1 MLRDCEFELTYS
13 TGLEHEPKEFFT
25 EALIESKTF
34 DLGLGYFSTSGI
46 RCLAYGF
53 ALFIANGGKMRVV
66 INHILSEQ
74 DKNAIERGQ
83 SGIIEDYEDRI
94 LNDVSKLCGMLSRQ
108 DEQFFKC
115 FSYLISVERIEFVA
129 TLSSQG
135 GLGHD
140 KYGVFTDGYGNKVAF
155 IGSSNFSQTAMELN
169 GETITAFTSWK
180 TPEYV
185 KDLEGKFNDNW
196 KHDNNHLIH
205 IPISKVTSY
214 IKNKFGDIKLKKLIE
229 AEIDLRE
236 IKEIDSSDPII
247 SKPLPNYLL
256 EKIEFKE
263 QEPRFPFPK
272 ERQIQIDAYDAWIKN
287 GRNGIFAMATG
298 SGKTVTALNCLL
310 KQYQEN
316 GFYKAI
322 IVVPTRALALQW
334 EDEVKHFNFQNIIST
349 HTENDWKN
357 LLSRYTTKSLL
368 NPKKNIVVIT
378 TYATFIRK
386 YIQDFI
392 KNTKG
397 IDSFVFIADE
407 AHNLGATGPIKH
419 LPHSIKYRIGLSA
432 TPERIYDEGGSKKL
446 YDFFNSEPPKYTYR
460 FTMKDAIWKSDP
472 PILCHYEYYPL
483 FVSLTPD
490 EMEEYNKVTEQLRK
504 YIDSKTGKYKKEAEM
519 KLMERKRIIH
529 KAANKKLKV
538 AELLDEQKKK
548 GNLDYTFVFVPE
560 GYEPDYAEIDEYKI
574 DNADIHI
581 IDEYSQMFR
590 ERKYS
595 YHQYISGLDDAP
607 SILEAFERGDIQ
619 ILLSM
624 KCLDEGVDI
633 PRAQNAIFISST
645 GNPRQFIQRRGRV
658 LRTCKDKDKA
668 YIWDLIVMP
677 PDISES
683 ASTVER
689 SLFAGEVRRILN
701 FAALADNKID
711 ILYGELKHVCDSLN
725 IPMFDLLDTE
735 EEQYN

>member
-1 MLRDCEFELTYS
+1 MLRDCKFELSYS
-13 TGLEHEPKEFFT
+13 SGLLHGPKEFFT
-25 EALIESKTF
+25 EALIESKSF
-34 DLGLGYFSTSGI
+34 DLGLGFFSTSGI

-53 ALFIANGGKMRVV
+53 ALFIANGGRMRVV

-74 DKNAIERGQ
+74 DKLAIERGQ
-83 SGIIEDYEDRI
+83 SGIIDSFEDKI
-94 LNDVSKLCGMLSRQ
+94 LNNVTQLCSTLSRQ
-108 DEQFFKC
+108 DEQFFNC
-115 FSYLISVERIEFVA
+115 FSYLISVDRIEFVA
-129 TLSSQG
+129 TVSTQG

-140 KYGVFTDGYGNKVAF
+140 KYGVFTDERGNKVAF
-155 IGSSNFSQTAMELN
+155 SGSANFSQTAMELN
-169 GETITAFTSWK
+169 SETITVFTSWQS
-180 TPEYV
+180 PQYV
-185 KDLEGKFNDNW
+185 KDLETKFDDNW
-196 KHDNNHLIH
+196 HEDNDHLIH

-214 IKNKFGDIKLKKLIE
+214 IKDKFGCVKLKNLLDR
-229 AEIDLRE
+229 EIDLRDVN
-236 IKEIDSSDPII
+236 EIDTSDPIT
-247 SKPLPNYLL
+247 SKPLPEYLV
-256 EKIEFKE
+256 EKMEFKE
-263 QEPRFPFPK
+263 QEPRFPFPS
-272 ERQIQIDAYDAWIKN
+272 ERSIQINAYKAWIEN
-287 GRNGIFAMATG
+287 DRNGIFAMATG

-349 HTENDWKN
+349 HTEKDWKN

-368 NPKKNIVVIT
+368 NQRKNIVVIT

-386 YIQDFI
+386 YMQDFI
-392 KNTKG
+392 KNTKS

-419 LPHSIKYRIGLSA
+419 LPNNIKYRIGLSA

-483 FVSLTPD
+483 FISLTSD
-490 EMEEYNKVTEQLRK
+490 EMDQYNIITEKLRK
-504 YIDSKTGKYKKEAEM
+504 FIDPQTGKYKKDAEM
-519 KLMERKRIIH
+519 LLMARKRIIH

-538 AELLDEQKKK
+538 AELLDEQKKR

-560 GYEPDYAEIDEYKI
+560 GYEPDYAEIDEYNI
-574 DNADIHI
+574 DNEDIHI

-607 SILEAFERGDIQ
+607 SILESFERGDIQ

-658 LRTCKDKDKA
+658 LRTCKGKDMA

-677 PDISES
+677 PDVSGS

>member
-1 MLRDCEFELTYS
+1 MLRDCKFELSYS
-13 TGLEHEPKEFFT
+13 SGLQHGPKEFFT
-25 EALIESKTF
+25 EALIESKSF
-34 DLGLGYFSTSGI
+34 DLGLGFFSTSGI

-53 ALFIANGGKMRVV
+53 ALFIANGGRMRVV

-74 DKNAIERGQ
+74 DKLAIERGQ
-83 SGIIEDYEDRI
+83 SGVIDSFEDQI
-94 LNDVSKLCGMLSRQ
+94 LNNVTQLCSTLSRQ
-108 DEQFFKC
+108 DEQFFNC
-115 FSYLISVERIEFVA
+115 FSYLISVDRIEFVA
-129 TLSSQG
+129 TVSTQG

-140 KYGVFTDGYGNKVAF
+140 KYGVFTDDRGNKVAF
-155 IGSSNFSQTAMELN
+155 SGSANFSQTAMELN
-169 GETITAFTSWK
+169 SETITVFTSWQS
-180 TPEYV
+180 PEYV
-185 KDLEGKFNDNW
+185 KDLETKFNDNW
-196 KHDNNHLIH
+196 HEDNDHLIH

-214 IKNKFGDIKLKKLIE
+214 IKDKFGSVKLKNLLDR
-229 AEIDLRE
+229 EIDLRDVN
-236 IKEIDSSDPII
+236 EIDTSDSII
-247 SKPLPNYLL
+247 SQPLPEYLV
-256 EKIEFKE
+256 EKMELKE
-263 QEPRFPFPK
+263 QEPRFPFPS
-272 ERQIQIDAYDAWIKN
+272 ERSIQIDAYKAWIEN
-287 GRNGIFAMATG
+287 DRNGIFAMATG

-349 HTENDWKN
+349 HTEKDWKN

-368 NPKKNIVVIT
+368 NQRKNIVVIT

-392 KNTKG
+392 RSTKG
-397 IDSFVFIADE
+397 IESFVFIADE

-460 FTMKDAIWKSDP
+460 FTMKDAIWKSNP

-504 YIDSKTGKYKKEAEM
+504 YIDPETGRYKKEAEM

-538 AELLDEQKKK
+538 AELLDEQKKR

-560 GYEPDYAEIDEYKI
+560 GYEPDYAEIDEYNI
-574 DNADIHI
+574 DNEDIHI

-607 SILEAFERGDIQ
+607 SILESFERGDIQ

-658 LRTCKDKDKA
+658 LRTCKGKDMA

-711 ILYGELKHVCDSLN
+711 ILYGELKYVCDSLN

>member
-1 MLRDCEFELTYS
+1 MLIDCKFELSYS
-13 TGLEHEPKEFFT
+13 SGLLHGPKEFFT
-25 EALIESKTF
+25 EALIESKSF
-34 DLGLGYFSTSGI
+34 DLGLGFFSTSGI
-46 RCLAYGF
+46 RSLAYGF
-53 ALFIANGGKMRVV
+53 ALFIANGGRMRVV
-66 INHILSEQ
+66 INNILSEQ
-74 DKNAIERGQ
+74 DKLAIERGQ
-83 SGIIEDYEDRI
+83 SGIIDSFEDKI
-94 LNDVSKLCGMLSRQ
+94 LNNVTQLCSTLSRQ
-108 DEQFFKC
+108 DEQFFNC
-115 FSYLISVERIEFVA
+115 FSYLISVDRIEFVA
-129 TLSSQG
+129 TVSTQG

-140 KYGVFTDGYGNKVAF
+140 KYGVFTDKRGNKVAF
-155 IGSSNFSQTAMELN
+155 SGSANFSQTAMELN
-169 GETITAFTSWK
+169 SETITVFTSWQS
-180 TPEYV
+180 PQYV
-185 KDLEGKFNDNW
+185 KDLETKFDDNW
-196 KHDNNHLIH
+196 HEDNDHLIH

-214 IKNKFGDIKLKKLIE
+214 IKDKFGSVKLKNLLDR
-229 AEIDLRE
+229 EIDLRDVD
-236 IKEIDSSDPII
+236 EIDSSDPIT
-247 SKPLPNYLL
+247 SQPLPEYLV
-256 EKIEFKE
+256 EKMEFKE
-263 QEPRFPFPK
+263 QEPRFPFPS
-272 ERQIQIDAYDAWIKN
+272 ERSIQIDAYKAWIEN
-287 GRNGIFAMATG
+287 DRNGIFAMATG

-349 HTENDWKN
+349 HTEKDWKN
-357 LLSRYTTKSLL
+357 LLSRYTTKTLL
-368 NPKKNIVVIT
+368 NQRKNIVVIT

-392 KNTKG
+392 RNTKG
-397 IDSFVFIADE
+397 IESFVFIADE

-419 LPHSIKYRIGLSA
+419 LPNNINYRIGLSA

-483 FVSLTPD
+483 FVSLAPD
-490 EMEEYNKVTEQLRK
+490 EMDQYNIITEKLRK
-504 YIDSKTGKYKKEAEM
+504 FIDPQTGKYKKDAEM
-519 KLMERKRIIH
+519 LLMARKRIIH

-538 AELLDEQKKK
+538 AELLDEQKKR

-560 GYEPDYAEIDEYKI
+560 GYEPDYAEIDEYNI
-574 DNADIHI
+574 DNEDIHI

-590 ERKYS
+590 KRKYS

-607 SILEAFERGDIQ
+607 SILESFERGDIK

-658 LRTCKDKDKA
+658 LRTCKGKDMA

-677 PDISES
+677 PDVSES

-711 ILYGELKHVCDSLN
+711 ILYGELKYVCDSLN

>member
-1 MLRDCEFELTYS
+1 MLRDCKFELSYS
-13 TGLEHEPKEFFT
+13 SGLNHGPKEFFT
-25 EALIESKTF
+25 EALIESKSF
-34 DLGLGYFSTSGI
+34 DLGLGFFSTSGI

-53 ALFIANGGKMRVV
+53 ALFIANGGRMRVV

-74 DKNAIERGQ
+74 DKQAIEKGQ
-83 SGIIEDYEDRI
+83 SGIINSFEDKI
-94 LNDVSKLCGMLSRQ
+94 LNNVTQLCKTLSRQ
-108 DEQFFKC
+108 DEQFFNC
-115 FSYLISVERIEFVA
+115 FSYLISVDRIEFVA
-129 TLSSQG
+129 TVSTQG

-140 KYGVFTDGYGNKVAF
+140 KYGVFTDERGNKVAF
-155 IGSSNFSQTAMELN
+155 SGSANFSQTAMELN
-169 GETITAFTSWK
+169 SETITVFTSWQSL
-180 TPEYV
+180 EYV
-185 KDLEGKFNDNW
+185 KDLETKFNDNW
-196 KHDNNHLIH
+196 QKDNDHLIH
-205 IPISKVTSY
+205 IPISRVTSY
-214 IKNKFGDIKLKKLIE
+214 IKDKFGGVKLKNLLNR
-229 AEIDLRE
+229 EIDLRDVN
-236 IKEIDSSDPII
+236 EIDSTDPITF
-247 SKPLPNYLL
+247 KPLPEYLV
-256 EKIEFKE
+256 EKMEFKE
-263 QEPRFPFPK
+263 QEPRFPFPS
-272 ERQIQIDAYDAWIKN
+272 ERSIQTNAYKAWIEN
-287 GRNGIFAMATG
+287 DRNGIFAMATG

-316 GFYKAI
+316 GYYKAV
-322 IVVPTRALALQW
+322 IVVPTRSLALQW

-349 HTENDWKN
+349 HTEKDWKN

-368 NPKKNIVVIT
+368 NQRKNIVVIT

-386 YIQDFI
+386 NIQEFI
-392 KNTKG
+392 RKTKG

-419 LPHSIKYRIGLSA
+419 LPHAIRYRIGLSA

-446 YDFFNSEPPKYTYR
+446 YEFFNSEPPKYTYR

-472 PILCHYEYYPL
+472 SILCHYEYYPL

-490 EMEEYNKVTEQLRK
+490 EMEEYNRVTEQLRK
-504 YIDSKTGKYKKEAEM
+504 FIDPVTGKYKKEAER

-529 KAANKKLKV
+529 KAANKKKKV
-538 AELLDEQKKK
+538 AQLLDEQKKK
-548 GNLDYTFVFVPE
+548 GNLNYTFVFVPE
-560 GYEPDYAEIDEYKI
+560 GYEPDYAEIDDYNI
-574 DNADIHI
+574 DNEDIHI

-607 SILEAFERGDIQ
+607 SILDSFERGDIQ

-658 LRTCKDKDKA
+658 LRTCKGKDMA

-683 ASTVER
+683 ASSVER

-711 ILYGELKHVCDSLN
+711 ILYGELKQVCDSLN

>member
-1 MLRDCEFELTYS
+1 MLLSFVV
-13 TGLEHEPKEFFT
+13 
-25 EALIESKTF
+25 
-34 DLGLGYFSTSGI
+34 
-46 RCLAYGF
+46 RCHA
-53 ALFIANGGKMRVV
+53 KMS
-66 INHILSEQ
+66 IN
-74 DKNAIERGQ
+74 
-83 SGIIEDYEDRI
+83 
-94 LNDVSKLCGMLSRQ
+94 
-108 DEQFFKC
+108 C
-115 FSYLISVERIEFVA
+115 FSYLISVDRIEFVA
-129 TLSSQG
+129 TVSTQG

-140 KYGVFTDGYGNKVAF
+140 KYGVFTDDRGNKVAF
-155 IGSSNFSQTAMELN
+155 SGSANFSQTAMELN
-169 GETITAFTSWK
+169 SETITVFTSWQS
-180 TPEYV
+180 PEYV
-185 KDLEGKFNDNW
+185 KDLETKFNDNW
-196 KHDNNHLIH
+196 HEDNDHLIH

-214 IKNKFGDIKLKKLIE
+214 IKDKFGSVKLKNLLDR
-229 AEIDLRE
+229 EIDLRDVN
-236 IKEIDSSDPII
+236 EIDTSDSII
-247 SKPLPNYLL
+247 SQPLPEYLV
-256 EKIEFKE
+256 EKMELKE
-263 QEPRFPFPK
+263 QEPRFPFPS
-272 ERQIQIDAYDAWIKN
+272 ERSIQIDAYKAWIEN
-287 GRNGIFAMATG
+287 DRNGIFAMATG

-349 HTENDWKN
+349 HTEKDWKN

-368 NPKKNIVVIT
+368 NQRKNIVIIT

-386 YIQDFI
+386 YIQDYI
-392 KNTKG
+392 RSTKG
-397 IDSFVFIADE
+397 IESFVFIADE

-419 LPHSIKYRIGLSA
+419 LPNNIKYRIGLSA

-446 YDFFNSEPPKYTYR
+446 YDFFNSKPPKYTYR

-483 FVSLTPD
+483 FVSLTHS
-490 EMEEYNKVTEQLRK
+490 EMEEYNKLTEQLRK
-504 YIDSKTGKYKKEAEM
+504 FIDPKTGKYKKEAEK

-529 KAANKKLKV
+529 KAANKKQKV

-548 GNLDYTFVFVPE
+548 GTLDYTFVFVPE
-560 GYEPDYAEIDEYKI
+560 GYEPDYAEIDDYNI
-574 DNADIHI
+574 DNEDIHI

-590 ERKYS
+590 ERRYS

-607 SILEAFERGDIQ
+607 SILDSFERGDIQ

-658 LRTCKDKDKA
+658 LRTCKGKDMA

-683 ASTVER
+683 ASSVER

-711 ILYGELKHVCDSLN
+711 ILYGELKQVCDSLN

>member
-1 MLRDCEFELTYS
+1 MLRDCHFALSYS
-13 TGLEHEPKEFFT
+13 TGLEREPKEFFT
-25 EALIESKTF
+25 EALIESRSF
-34 DLGLGYFSTSGI
+34 DLGLGFFSTSGI

-74 DKNAIERGQ
+74 DKAAIEKGQ
-83 SGIIEDYEDRI
+83 SGAIDNFEDRI
-94 LNDVSKLCGMLSRQ
+94 LSDVTQLCQTLSRQ
-108 DEQFFKC
+108 DEQFFRC
-115 FSYLISVERIEFVA
+115 FSYLISIDRIEFIA
-129 TLSSQG
+129 TISSQG

-140 KYGVFTDGYGNKVAF
+140 KYGVFTDERGDKVAF
-155 IGSSNFSQTAMELN
+155 GGSANFSQTAMELN
-169 GETITAFTSWK
+169 GETIMAFTSWK
-180 TPEYV
+180 QPDYV
-185 KDLEGKFNDNW
+185 SDLEAKFNANWNEDNS
-196 KHDNNHLIH
+196 HLTH
-205 IPISKVTSY
+205 IPLHKVTSY
-214 IKNKFGDIKLKKLIE
+214 IKDRFGNVKLDKLIE
-229 AEIDLRE
+229 QEVDLRE
-236 IKEIDSSDPII
+236 IKEIDAIDPII
-247 SKPLPNYLL
+247 SKPLPSYLVD
-256 EKIEFKE
+256 KIDFKE
-263 QEPRFPFPK
+263 QEPRFPFPA
-272 ERQIQIDAYDAWIKN
+272 ERQIQKDAYAAWIKN
-287 GRNGIFAMATG
+287 NKNGIFAMATG

-310 KQYQEN
+310 KQYKEN

-349 HTENDWKN
+349 HTEKDWKN

-368 NPKKNIVVIT
+368 NQRKNIVVIT

-386 YIQDFI
+386 YIQEFVR
-392 KNTKG
+392 NTRG
-397 IDSFVFIADE
+397 IENFVFIADE
-407 AHNLGATGPIKH
+407 AHNLGATGPMKH
-419 LPHSIKYRIGLSA
+419 LPANIKYRIGLSA

-490 EMEEYNKVTEQLRK
+490 EMEQYNIITEKLRK
-504 YIDSKTGKYKKEAEM
+504 FIDPQTGKYKKEAEM
-519 KLMERKRIIH
+519 LLMARKRIIH

-538 AELLDEQKKK
+538 AQLLDEQRKN
-548 GNLDYTFVFVPE
+548 GNLNYTFVFVPE
-560 GYEPDYAEIDEYKI
+560 GYEPDYAEIDDYNI
-574 DNADIHI
+574 DNEDIHI

-607 SILEAFERGDIQ
+607 SILDSFERGDIQ

-658 LRTCKDKDKA
+658 LRTCKGKDMA

-683 ASTVER
+683 ASSVER

-711 ILYGELKHVCDSLN
+711 ILYGELKQVCDSLN

>member
-1 MLRDCEFELTYS
+1 MLRDCSFELSYS
-13 TGLEHEPKEFFT
+13 SGLQHGPKEFFT
-25 EALIESKTF
+25 EALIESKSF
-34 DLGLGYFSTSGI
+34 DLGLGFFSTSGI

-53 ALFIANGGKMRVV
+53 ALFIANGGRMRVV

-74 DKNAIERGQ
+74 DKLAIEKGQ
-83 SGIIEDYEDRI
+83 SGIIDSFEDKI
-94 LNDVSKLCGMLSRQ
+94 LNNVTQLCSTLSRQ
-108 DEQFFKC
+108 DEQFFNC
-115 FSYLISVERIEFVA
+115 FSYLISIDRIEFVA
-129 TLSSQG
+129 TVSTQG

-140 KYGVFTDGYGNKVAF
+140 KYGVFTDERGNKVAF
-155 IGSSNFSQTAMELN
+155 SGSANFSQTAMELN
-169 GETITAFTSWK
+169 SETITVFTSWQS
-180 TPEYV
+180 PEYV
-185 KDLEGKFNDNW
+185 KDLETKFNYNWHEDN
-196 KHDNNHLIH
+196 DHLIH

-214 IKNKFGDIKLKKLIE
+214 IKDKFGSVKLKNLLDR
-229 AEIDLRE
+229 EIDLRDVN
-236 IKEIDSSDPII
+236 EIDSSDPII
-247 SKPLPNYLL
+247 SKPLPEYLV
-256 EKIEFKE
+256 EKMEFKE

-272 ERQIQIDAYDAWIKN
+272 ERQIQIDAYDAWVKN
-287 GRNGIFAMATG
+287 NRNGIFAMATG

-334 EDEVKHFNFQNIIST
+334 EDEVKHFNFQNIVST
-349 HTENDWKN
+349 HTEKDWKN
-357 LLSRYTTKSLL
+357 LLARYTTKSLL
-368 NPKKNIVVIT
+368 TPRKNIVIIT

-386 YIQDFI
+386 YIQDYI
-392 KNTKG
+392 RSTKG
-397 IDSFVFIADE
+397 IESFVFIADE

-419 LPHSIKYRIGLSA
+419 LPNNIKYRIGLSA
-432 TPERIYDEGGSKKL
+432 TPERIYDDGGSKKL
-446 YDFFNSEPPKYTYR
+446 YDFFNSKPPKYTYR

-483 FVSLTPD
+483 FVSLTHS
-490 EMEEYNKVTEQLRK
+490 EMEEYNKLTEQLRK
-504 YIDSKTGKYKKEAEM
+504 FIDPKTGKYKKEAEK

-529 KAANKKLKV
+529 KAANKKQKV

-548 GNLDYTFVFVPE
+548 GTLDYTFVFVPE
-560 GYEPDYAEIDEYKI
+560 GYEPDYAEIDDHNI
-574 DNADIHI
+574 DNEDIHI

-590 ERKYS
+590 ERRYS

-607 SILEAFERGDIQ
+607 SILDSFERGDIQ

-658 LRTCKDKDKA
+658 LRTCKGKDMA

-683 ASTVER
+683 ASSVER

-711 ILYGELKHVCDSLN
+711 ILYGELKQVCDSLN

>member
-1 MLRDCEFELTYS
+1 MLRDCKFELSYS
-13 TGLEHEPKEFFT
+13 SGLKHGPKEFFT
-25 EALIESKTF
+25 EALIESRSF
-34 DLGLGYFSTSGI
+34 DLGLGFFSSSGI

-53 ALFIANGGKMRVV
+53 ALFIANGGRMRVV

-74 DKNAIERGQ
+74 DKLAIEKGQ
-83 SGIIEDYEDRI
+83 SGVIDSFEDKI
-94 LNDVSKLCGMLSRQ
+94 LNNVTQLCSTLSHQ
-108 DEQFFKC
+108 DEQFFNC
-115 FSYLISVERIEFVA
+115 FSYLISVDRIEFVA
-129 TLSSQG
+129 TVSTQG

-140 KYGVFTDGYGNKVAF
+140 KYGVFTDECGNKVAF
-155 IGSSNFSQTAMELN
+155 SGSANFSQTAMELN
-169 GETITAFTSWK
+169 SETITVFTTWQS
-180 TPEYV
+180 PEYV
-185 KDLEGKFNDNW
+185 KDLETKFIDNW
-196 KHDNNHLIH
+196 HEDNDHLIH

-214 IKNKFGDIKLKKLIE
+214 IRDKFGSVKLKNLLDR
-229 AEIDLRE
+229 EIDLRDVN
-236 IKEIDSSDPII
+236 EIDSSDPIA
-247 SKPLPNYLL
+247 SKPLPEYLV
-256 EKIEFKE
+256 EKMEFKE
-263 QEPRFPFPK
+263 QEPRFPFPS
-272 ERQIQIDAYDAWIKN
+272 ERSIQTNAYKAWVDN
-287 GRNGIFAMATG
+287 DRNGIFAMATG

-316 GFYKAI
+316 GYYKAI

-349 HTENDWKN
+349 HTEKDWKN

-368 NPKKNIVVIT
+368 NQKKNIVIIT

-392 KNTKG
+392 RSTKG
-397 IDSFVFIADE
+397 IESFVFIADE

-419 LPHSIKYRIGLSA
+419 LPNTIKYRIGLSA

-460 FTMKDAIWKSDP
+460 FTMKDAIWKSNP

-490 EMEEYNKVTEQLRK
+490 EMEQYNIITEKLRK
-504 YIDSKTGKYKKEAEM
+504 FIDPLTGKYKKEAEM
-519 KLMERKRIIH
+519 LLMARKRIIH

-538 AELLDEQKKK
+538 AQLLDEQKKK
-548 GNLDYTFVFVPE
+548 GNLNYTFVFVPE
-560 GYEPDYAEIDEYKI
+560 GYEPDYAEIDDYNI
-574 DNADIHI
+574 DNEDIHI

-607 SILEAFERGDIQ
+607 SILDSFERGDIQ

-658 LRTCKDKDKA
+658 LRTCKGKDMA

-683 ASTVER
+683 ASLVER

-711 ILYGELKHVCDSLN
+711 ILYGELKLVCDSLN

>member
-1 MLRDCEFELTYS
+1 MLKDCSFQLTYS
-13 TGLEHEPKEFFT
+13 SGLTHEPKEFFT
-25 EALIESKTF
+25 EALIESTSF
-34 DLGLGYFSTSGI
+34 DLGLGFFSTSGI

-53 ALFIANGGKMRVV
+53 ALFIANGGRMRVV

-74 DKNAIERGQ
+74 DKQAIEKGQ
-83 SGIIEDYEDRI
+83 SGIIDNLEDKI
-94 LNDVSKLCGMLSRQ
+94 LNDVTQLCNTLSRQ
-108 DEQFFKC
+108 DEQFFNC
-115 FSYLISVERIEFVA
+115 FSYLIFVKRIEFVA
-129 TLSSQG
+129 TVSTQG

-140 KYGVFTDGYGNKVAF
+140 KYGVFTDERGDKVAF
-155 IGSSNFSQTAMELN
+155 SGSANFSETAMELN
-169 GETITAFTSWK
+169 SETITVFTTWK
-180 TPEYV
+180 SPDYV
-185 KDLEGKFNDNW
+185 KDLETKFNDNW
-196 KHDNNHLIH
+196 QEDNDHLIH

-214 IKNKFGDIKLKKLIE
+214 IKDRFGFIKLKNLLDR
-229 AEIDLRE
+229 EIDLRDVD
-236 IKEIDSSDPII
+236 EIDSTYPIT
-247 SKPLPNYLL
+247 SKPLPEYLVD
-256 EKIEFKE
+256 KIEFKE
-263 QEPRFPFPK
+263 QEPRFPFPS
-272 ERQIQIDAYDAWIKN
+272 ERSIQINAYEAWIEN
-287 GRNGIFAMATG
+287 NRNGIFAMATG

-310 KQYQEN
+310 KQYKEN

-349 HTENDWKN
+349 HTEKDWKN
-357 LLSRYTTKSLL
+357 LLSRYTTQSLL
-368 NPKKNIVVIT
+368 NQRKNIVIIT

-386 YIQDFI
+386 HIQDFI
-392 KNTKG
+392 RSTKG
-397 IDSFVFIADE
+397 IESFVFIADE

-419 LPHSIKYRIGLSA
+419 LPHSIKFRIGLSA
-432 TPERIYDEGGSKKL
+432 TPERIYDEGGSQKL

-490 EMEEYNKVTEQLRK
+490 EMEQYNLITEKLRK
-504 YIDSKTGKYKKEAEM
+504 FIDPETGQYKKEAEM
-519 KLMERKRIIH
+519 LLMARKRIIH
-529 KAANKKLKV
+529 KAANKKVKV

-548 GNLDYTFVFVPE
+548 GNLNYTFVFVPE
-560 GYEPDYAEIDEYKI
+560 GYEPDYAIIDDYDI
-574 DNADIHI
+574 DNEDIHI

-590 ERKYS
+590 ERRYS
-595 YHQYISGLDDAP
+595 YHQYISGLDDAQ
-607 SILEAFERGDIQ
+607 SILDSFERGDIQ

-658 LRTCKDKDKA
+658 LRTCKGKDMA

-677 PDISES
+677 PNISES
-683 ASTVER
+683 ASSVER
-689 SLFAGEVRRILN
+689 NLFSGEVRRILN
-701 FAALADNKID
+701 FAALSDNKIE
-711 ILYGELKHVCDSLN
+711 ILYGELKQVCDSLN

>member
-1 MLRDCEFELTYS
+1 MLKDCNFELSYS
-13 TGLEHEPKEFFT
+13 SGLKHGPKEFFT
-25 EALIESKTF
+25 EALIESKSF
-34 DLGLGYFSTSGI
+34 DLGLGFFSTSGI

-53 ALFIANGGKMRVV
+53 ALFIANGGRMRVV

-74 DKNAIERGQ
+74 DKLAIEKGQ
-83 SGIIEDYEDRI
+83 SGIIDSFEDKI
-94 LNDVSKLCGMLSRQ
+94 LNNVTQLCSTLSRQ
-108 DEQFFKC
+108 DEQFFNC
-115 FSYLISVERIEFVA
+115 FSYLISVDRIEFVA
-129 TLSSQG
+129 TISTQG

-140 KYGVFTDGYGNKVAF
+140 KYGVFTDERGNKVAF
-155 IGSSNFSQTAMELN
+155 SGSANFSQTAMELN
-169 GETITAFTSWK
+169 SETITVFTSWQSS
-180 TPEYV
+180 EYV
-185 KDLEGKFNDNW
+185 KDLEAKFNDNW
-196 KHDNNHLIH
+196 QEDNEHLIH

-214 IKNKFGDIKLKKLIE
+214 IKDKFGSVKLKNLLDR
-229 AEIDLRE
+229 EIDLRDV
-236 IKEIDSSDPII
+236 KEIDSSDPIT
-247 SKPLPNYLL
+247 SQPLPEYLV
-256 EKIEFKE
+256 EKMELKE
-263 QEPRFPFPK
+263 QEPRFPFPS
-272 ERQIQIDAYDAWIKN
+272 ERSIQVNAYNAWIEN
-287 GRNGIFAMATG
+287 DRNGIFAMATG

-316 GFYKAI
+316 GFYKAM

-334 EDEVKHFNFQNIIST
+334 EDEVKHFNFQNIVST
-349 HTENDWKN
+349 HTEKDWKN

-368 NPKKNIVVIT
+368 SQRKNIVVIT

-392 KNTKG
+392 RSTKG
-397 IDSFVFIADE
+397 IESFVFIADE

-419 LPHSIKYRIGLSA
+419 LPLSIKYRIGLSA

-490 EMEEYNKVTEQLRK
+490 EMEQYNMITEKLRK
-504 YIDSKTGKYKKEAEM
+504 FIDPLTGKYKKEADM
-519 KLMERKRIIH
+519 LLMARKRIIH
-529 KAANKKLKV
+529 KAANKKQKV
-538 AELLDEQKKK
+538 AQLLDEQKKK
-548 GNLDYTFVFVPE
+548 DNLNYTFVFVPE
-560 GYEPDYAEIDEYKI
+560 GYEPDYAEIDDYNI
-574 DNADIHI
+574 DNEDIHI

-595 YHQYISGLDDAP
+595 YHQYISGLDDAT
-607 SILEAFERGDIQ
+607 SILDSFERGDIQ

-658 LRTCKDKDKA
+658 LRTCKGKNMA

-683 ASTVER
+683 ASSVER
-689 SLFAGEVRRILN
+689 NLFAGEVQRILN

-711 ILYGELKHVCDSLN
+711 ILYGELKQVCDSLN

>member
-1 MLRDCEFELTYS
+1 
-13 TGLEHEPKEFFT
+13 
-25 EALIESKTF
+25 
-34 DLGLGYFSTSGI
+34 
-46 RCLAYGF
+46 
-53 ALFIANGGKMRVV
+53 
-66 INHILSEQ
+66 
-74 DKNAIERGQ
+74 
-83 SGIIEDYEDRI
+83 
-94 LNDVSKLCGMLSRQ
+94 
-108 DEQFFKC
+108 
-115 FSYLISVERIEFVA
+115 
-129 TLSSQG
+129 
-135 GLGHD
+135 
-140 KYGVFTDGYGNKVAF
+140 
-155 IGSSNFSQTAMELN
+155 
-169 GETITAFTSWK
+169 
-180 TPEYV
+180 
-185 KDLEGKFNDNW
+185 
-196 KHDNNHLIH
+196 
-205 IPISKVTSY
+205 
-214 IKNKFGDIKLKKLIE
+214 
-229 AEIDLRE
+229 
-236 IKEIDSSDPII
+236 
-247 SKPLPNYLL
+247 
-256 EKIEFKE
+256 
-263 QEPRFPFPK
+263 
-272 ERQIQIDAYDAWIKN
+272 
-287 GRNGIFAMATG
+287 MATG

-310 KQYQEN
+310 KQYQET

-334 EDEVKHFNFQNIIST
+334 EDEIKHFNFQNIVST
-349 HTENDWKN
+349 HTEKDWKN

-368 NPKKNIVVIT
+368 NQRKNIVVIT

-392 KNTKG
+392 RSTKG
-397 IDSFVFIADE
+397 IESFVFIADE

-490 EMEEYNKVTEQLRK
+490 EMEQYNIITEKLRK
-504 YIDSKTGKYKKEAEM
+504 FIDPLTGKYKKDAEM
-519 KLMERKRIIH
+519 LLMARKRIIH

-560 GYEPDYAEIDEYKI
+560 GYEPDYAEIDDYDI
-574 DNADIHI
+574 DKEDIHI

-607 SILEAFERGDIQ
+607 SILESFERGDIQ

-658 LRTCKDKDKA
+658 LRTCKGKDMA

-689 SLFAGEVRRILN
+689 SLFTGEVKRILN

-711 ILYGELKHVCDSLN
+711 ILYGELKRVCDSLN

>member
-13 TGLEHEPKEFFT
+13 TGLQHEPKEFFT
-25 EALIESKTF
+25 EALIESKSF
-34 DLGLGYFSTSGI
+34 DLGLGFFSTSGI

-74 DKNAIERGQ
+74 DKMAIVKGQ
-83 SGIIEDYEDRI
+83 TGVIDDFEDRI
-94 LNDVSKLCGMLSRQ
+94 LNDVTRLCNTLSRQ
-108 DEQFFKC
+108 DEQFFRC
-115 FSYLISVERIEFVA
+115 FSYLISIDRIEFVA
-129 TLSSQG
+129 TVSTQG

-140 KYGVFTDGYGNKVAF
+140 KYGVFTDENGNKVAF
-155 IGSSNFSQTAMELN
+155 SGSANFSQTAMELN

-180 TPEYV
+180 NPDYV
-185 KDLEGKFNDNW
+185 KDLEDKFNDNW
-196 KHDNNHLIH
+196 DQDNTHLIH

-214 IKNKFGDIKLKKLIE
+214 IKDKFGGLKLKKLLDS
-229 AEIDLRE
+229 EIDLRE
-236 IKEIDSSDPII
+236 VNEIDSSDPIT
-247 SKPLPNYLL
+247 SKPLPSRLVD
-256 EKIEFKE
+256 KMEFKE
-263 QEPRFPFPK
+263 QEPRFPFPS
-272 ERQIQIDAYDAWIKN
+272 ERSIQIDAYGAWIKN
-287 GRNGIFAMATG
+287 NRNGIFAMATG
-298 SGKTVTALNCLL
+298 SGKTVTALNCVL
-310 KQYQEN
+310 KQYREN
-316 GFYKAI
+316 GFYKVI

-334 EDEVKHFNFQNIIST
+334 EDEVKHFNFQNVVST
-349 HTENDWKN
+349 HTEKDWKN

-368 NPKKNIVVIT
+368 NQRKNIVIIT

-392 KNTKG
+392 KSTTG
-397 IDSFVFIADE
+397 IENFIFIADE
-407 AHNLGATGPIKH
+407 AHNLGATGPIKK
-419 LPHSIKYRIGLSA
+419 LPINIKYRIGLSA

-446 YDFFNSEPPKYTYR
+446 YDFFDSEPPKYTYR

-483 FVSLTPD
+483 FISLTPE
-490 EMEEYNKVTEQLRK
+490 EMEQYNIITEKLRK
-504 YIDSKTGKYKKEAEM
+504 FIDPVTGKYKKEAEM
-519 KLMERKRIIH
+519 LLMARKRIIH

-538 AELLDEQKKK
+538 AELLDIQKKK
-548 GNLDYTFVFVPE
+548 GNLNYTFVFVPE
-560 GYEPDYAEIDEYKI
+560 GYEPDYAEIDDYEI
-574 DNADIHI
+574 DNEDIHI
-581 IDEYSQMFR
+581 IDEYSKMFR
-590 ERKYS
+590 DRKYS

-607 SILEAFERGDIQ
+607 SILDSFERGDIQ

-658 LRTCKDKDKA
+658 LRTCKGKDMA

-677 PDISES
+677 PNVTEY
-683 ASTVER
+683 ASPVER
-689 SLFAGEVRRILN
+689 SLFTGEVRRILN
-701 FAALADNKID
+701 FAALADNKIE
-711 ILYGELKHVCDSLN
+711 ILYGELKQVCDSLN
-725 IPMFDLLDTE
+725 IPMFDLLDSE

>member
-74 DKNAIERGQ
+74 DKNAIEKGQ

-349 HTENDWKN
+349 HTEKDWKN

-368 NPKKNIVVIT
+368 NQKKNIVVIT

-407 AHNLGATGPIKH
+407 AHNLGATGPIKL
-419 LPHSIKYRIGLSA
+419 LPHSIKNRIGLSA

-446 YDFFNSEPPKYTYR
+446 YDFFNSDPPKYTYR

-490 EMEEYNKVTEQLRK
+490 EMEQYNIITEKLRK
-504 YIDSKTGKYKKEAEM
+504 FIDPQTGKYKKDAEM
-519 KLMERKRIIH
+519 LLMARKRIIH
-529 KAANKKLKV
+529 KASNKKLKV

-560 GYEPDYAEIDEYKI
+560 GYEPDYAEIDEYNI
-574 DNADIHI
+574 DNEDIHI

-658 LRTCKDKDKA
+658 LRTCKDKDMA

>member
-1 MLRDCEFELTYS
+1 MLRDCSFELSYS
-13 TGLEHEPKEFFT
+13 SGLQHGPKEFFT
-25 EALIESKTF
+25 EALIESKSF
-34 DLGLGYFSTSGI
+34 DLGLGFFSTSGI

-53 ALFIANGGKMRVV
+53 ALFIANGGRMRVV

-74 DKNAIERGQ
+74 DKLAIEKGQ
-83 SGIIEDYEDRI
+83 SGIIDSFEDKI
-94 LNDVSKLCGMLSRQ
+94 LNNVTQLCNTLSRQ
-108 DEQFFKC
+108 DEQFFNC
-115 FSYLISVERIEFVA
+115 FSYLISVDRIEFVA
-129 TLSSQG
+129 TVSTQG

-140 KYGVFTDGYGNKVAF
+140 KYGVFTDERGNKVAF
-155 IGSSNFSQTAMELN
+155 SGSANFSQTAMELN
-169 GETITAFTSWK
+169 SETITVFTSWQS
-180 TPEYV
+180 PEYV
-185 KDLEGKFNDNW
+185 KDLETKFNYNWHEDN
-196 KHDNNHLIH
+196 DHLIH

-214 IKNKFGDIKLKKLIE
+214 IKDKFGSVKLKNLLDR
-229 AEIDLRE
+229 EIDLRDVN
-236 IKEIDSSDPII
+236 EIDSSDPII
-247 SKPLPNYLL
+247 SKPLPEYLV
-256 EKIEFKE
+256 EKMEFKE
-263 QEPRFPFPK
+263 QEPRFPFPS
-272 ERQIQIDAYDAWIKN
+272 ERSIQIDAYKAWIEN
-287 GRNGIFAMATG
+287 NRNGIFAMATG

-322 IVVPTRALALQW
+322 IVVPTKALALQW
-334 EDEVKHFNFQNIIST
+334 EDEVKHFNFQNIVST
-349 HTENDWKN
+349 HTEKDWKN

-368 NPKKNIVVIT
+368 NQRKNIVIIT

-392 KNTKG
+392 RSTKG
-397 IDSFVFIADE
+397 IESFVFIADE

-419 LPHSIKYRIGLSA
+419 LPNNIKYRIGLSA
-432 TPERIYDEGGSKKL
+432 TPERIYDDGGSKKL
-446 YDFFNSEPPKYTYR
+446 YDFFNSKPPKYTYR

-483 FVSLTPD
+483 FVSLTHS

-504 YIDSKTGKYKKEAEM
+504 FIDPKTGKYKKEAEK

-529 KAANKKLKV
+529 KAENKKQKV

-548 GNLDYTFVFVPE
+548 GTLDYTFVFVPE
-560 GYEPDYAEIDEYKI
+560 GYEPDYAEIDDHNI
-574 DNADIHI
+574 DNEDIHI

-590 ERKYS
+590 ERRYS

-607 SILEAFERGDIQ
+607 SILDSFERGDIQ

-658 LRTCKDKDKA
+658 LRTCKGKDMA

-689 SLFAGEVRRILN
+689 SLFTGEVRRILN

-711 ILYGELKHVCDSLN
+711 ILYGELKQVCDSLN

>member
-1 MLRDCEFELTYS
+1 MLRDCKFELSYS
-13 TGLEHEPKEFFT
+13 SGLTHGPKDFFT
-25 EALIESKTF
+25 EALIESKSF
-34 DLGLGYFSTSGI
+34 DLGLGFFSTSGI

-53 ALFIANGGKMRVV
+53 ALFIANGGRMRVV

-74 DKNAIERGQ
+74 DKLAIEKGQ
-83 SGIIEDYEDRI
+83 SGIIDSFEDKI
-94 LNDVSKLCGMLSRQ
+94 LNNVTQLCSTLSRQ
-108 DEQFFKC
+108 DEQFFNC
-115 FSYLISVERIEFVA
+115 FSYLISVDRIEFVA
-129 TLSSQG
+129 TVSTQG

-140 KYGVFTDGYGNKVAF
+140 KYGVFTDERGNKVAF
-155 IGSSNFSQTAMELN
+155 SGSANFSQTAMELN
-169 GETITAFTSWK
+169 SETITVFTSWQS
-180 TPEYV
+180 PEYV
-185 KDLEGKFNDNW
+185 KDLETKFNDNW
-196 KHDNNHLIH
+196 QEDNDHLIH

-214 IKNKFGDIKLKKLIE
+214 IKDKFGRVKLKNLLDR
-229 AEIDLRE
+229 EIDLRDVN
-236 IKEIDSSDPII
+236 EIDSTDPIT
-247 SKPLPNYLL
+247 SKPLPEYLV
-256 EKIEFKE
+256 EKMEFKE

-272 ERQIQIDAYDAWIKN
+272 ERKIQTDAYDAWIN
-287 GRNGIFAMATG
+287 NNRNGIFAMATG

-316 GFYKAI
+316 GYYKAI

-349 HTENDWKN
+349 HTEKDWKN

-368 NPKKNIVVIT
+368 NQRKNIVIIT

-392 KNTKG
+392 KSTKG

-419 LPHSIKYRIGLSA
+419 LPHAIKYRIGLSA

-446 YDFFNSEPPKYTYR
+446 YEFFNSEPPKYTYR

-483 FVSLTPD
+483 FVSLTSD
-490 EMEEYNKVTEQLRK
+490 EMDEYNRVTEQLRK
-504 YIDSKTGKYKKEAEM
+504 FIDPVTGKYKKEAEK

-538 AELLDEQKKK
+538 AQLLDEQKKK
-548 GNLDYTFVFVPE
+548 GNLNYTFVFVPE
-560 GYEPDYAEIDEYKI
+560 GYEPDYAEIDDYNI
-574 DNADIHI
+574 DNEDIHI

-607 SILEAFERGDIQ
+607 SILDSFERGDIQ

-658 LRTCKDKDKA
+658 LRTCKGKDMA

-683 ASTVER
+683 ASSVER

-711 ILYGELKHVCDSLN
+711 ILYGELKQVCDSLN

>member
-1 MLRDCEFELTYS
+1 MLRDCKFELSYS
-13 TGLEHEPKEFFT
+13 SGLQHGPKEFFT
-25 EALIESKTF
+25 EALIESKSF
-34 DLGLGYFSTSGI
+34 DLGLGFFSTSGI

-53 ALFIANGGKMRVV
+53 ALFIANGGRMRVV

-74 DKNAIERGQ
+74 DKMAIERGQ
-83 SGIIEDYEDRI
+83 SGVIDSFEDKI
-94 LNDVSKLCGMLSRQ
+94 LNNVTQLCSTLSRQ
-108 DEQFFKC
+108 DEQFFNC
-115 FSYLISVERIEFVA
+115 FSYLISVDRIEFVA
-129 TLSSQG
+129 TVSTQG

-140 KYGVFTDGYGNKVAF
+140 KYGVFTDERGNKVAF
-155 IGSSNFSQTAMELN
+155 SGSANFSQTAMELN
-169 GETITAFTSWK
+169 SETITVFTSWQS
-180 TPEYV
+180 PQYV
-185 KDLEGKFNDNW
+185 KDLETKFDDNW
-196 KHDNNHLIH
+196 HEDNDHLIH

-214 IKNKFGDIKLKKLIE
+214 IKDKFGSVKLKNLLDR
-229 AEIDLRE
+229 EIDLRDVN
-236 IKEIDSSDPII
+236 EIDTSDPIT
-247 SKPLPNYLL
+247 SKPLPEYLV
-256 EKIEFKE
+256 EKMEFKE
-263 QEPRFPFPK
+263 QEPRFPFPS
-272 ERQIQIDAYDAWIKN
+272 ERSIQIDAYKAWIEN
-287 GRNGIFAMATG
+287 DRNGIFAMATG

-349 HTENDWKN
+349 HTEKDWKN

-368 NPKKNIVVIT
+368 NQRKNIVIIT

-386 YIQDFI
+386 YIQDYI
-392 KNTKG
+392 RSTKG
-397 IDSFVFIADE
+397 IESFVFIADE

-419 LPHSIKYRIGLSA
+419 LPNNIKYRIGLSA

-446 YDFFNSEPPKYTYR
+446 YDFFNSKPPKYTYR

-483 FVSLTPD
+483 FVSLTHS

-504 YIDSKTGKYKKEAEM
+504 FIDPKTGKYKKEAEK

-529 KAANKKLKV
+529 KAANKKQKV

-548 GNLDYTFVFVPE
+548 GTLDYTFVFVPE
-560 GYEPDYAEIDEYKI
+560 GYEPDYAEIDDYNI
-574 DNADIHI
+574 DNEDIHI

-590 ERKYS
+590 ERRYS

-607 SILEAFERGDIQ
+607 SILDSFERGDIQ

-658 LRTCKDKDKA
+658 LRTCKGKDMA

-683 ASTVER
+683 ASSVER

-711 ILYGELKHVCDSLN
+711 ILYGELKQVCDSLN

>member
-1 MLRDCEFELTYS
+1 MLRDCKFELSYS
-13 TGLEHEPKEFFT
+13 SGLTHGPKEFFT
-25 EALIESKTF
+25 EALIESKSF
-34 DLGLGYFSTSGI
+34 DLGLGFFSTSGI

-53 ALFIANGGKMRVV
+53 ALFIANGGRMRVV

-74 DKNAIERGQ
+74 DKLAIEKGQ
-83 SGIIEDYEDRI
+83 SGIIDSFEDKI
-94 LNDVSKLCGMLSRQ
+94 LNNVTQLCSTLSRQ
-108 DEQFFKC
+108 DEQFFNC
-115 FSYLISVERIEFVA
+115 FSYLISVDRIEFVA
-129 TLSSQG
+129 TVSTQG

-140 KYGVFTDGYGNKVAF
+140 KYGVFTDERGNKVAF
-155 IGSSNFSQTAMELN
+155 SGSANFSQTAMELN
-169 GETITAFTSWK
+169 SETITVFTSWQS
-180 TPEYV
+180 PEYV
-185 KDLEGKFNDNW
+185 KDLETKFNDNW
-196 KHDNNHLIH
+196 QEDNDHLIH

-214 IKNKFGDIKLKKLIE
+214 IKDKFGGVKLKNLLDR
-229 AEIDLRE
+229 EIDLRDVN
-236 IKEIDSSDPII
+236 EIDSADPIT
-247 SKPLPNYLL
+247 SKPLPEYLV
-256 EKIEFKE
+256 EKMEFKE
-263 QEPRFPFPK
+263 QEPRFPFPS
-272 ERQIQIDAYDAWIKN
+272 ERSIQTNAYKAWIEN
-287 GRNGIFAMATG
+287 DRNGIFAMATG

-316 GFYKAI
+316 GYYKAI

-349 HTENDWKN
+349 HTEKDWKN

-368 NPKKNIVVIT
+368 NQRKNIVVIT

-392 KNTKG
+392 RSTKG

-419 LPHSIKYRIGLSA
+419 LPHAIKYRIGLSA

-446 YDFFNSEPPKYTYR
+446 YEFFNSEPPKYTYR
-460 FTMKDAIWKSDP
+460 FTMKD
-472 PILCHYEYYPL
+472 YEYYPL

-490 EMEEYNKVTEQLRK
+490 EMEQYNIITEKLRK
-504 YIDSKTGKYKKEAEM
+504 FIDPLTGKYKKEAEM
-519 KLMERKRIIH
+519 LLMARKRIIH

-538 AELLDEQKKK
+538 AQLLDEQKKK
-548 GNLDYTFVFVPE
+548 GNLNYTFVFVPE
-560 GYEPDYAEIDEYKI
+560 GYEPDYAEIDDYNI
-574 DNADIHI
+574 DNEDIHI

-607 SILEAFERGDIQ
+607 SILDSFERGDIQ

-658 LRTCKDKDKA
+658 LRTCKGKDMA

-683 ASTVER
+683 ASSVER

-711 ILYGELKHVCDSLN
+711 ILYGELKQVCDSLN

-735 EEQYN
+735 EQYN